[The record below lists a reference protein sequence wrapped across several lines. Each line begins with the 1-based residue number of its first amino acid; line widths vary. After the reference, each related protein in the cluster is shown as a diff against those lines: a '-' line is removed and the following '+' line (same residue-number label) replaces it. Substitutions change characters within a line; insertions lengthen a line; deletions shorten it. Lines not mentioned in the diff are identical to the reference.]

1 MGKYDGI
8 SKVDAVVRTAEEPAE
23 KKSRG
28 YLFSLAVRTVC
39 AAAIVALLFLGK
51 WTGFQPLRDAGDYVR
66 RAVEYDVGLNGDEEL
81 GYSEIASYFYG
92 DEEKA

>member
-39 AAAIVALLFLGK
+39 AAAIVALLFL
-51 WTGFQPLRDAGDYVR
+51 
-66 RAVEYDVGLNGDEEL
+66 
-81 GYSEIASYFYG
+81 
-92 DEEKA
+92 

>member
-8 SKVDAVVRTAEEPAE
+8 SKVDAVVRTAETPAE
-23 KKSRG
+23 KKPRG

-51 WTGFQPLRDAGDYVR
+51 WTGFQPLMDAGDYVR

-81 GYSEIASYFYG
+81 GYSEVSSYFSG
-92 DEEKA
+92 DDEEA

>member
-39 AAAIVALLFLGK
+39 AAAIVALLFLRKVDRLSAAEGR
-51 WTGFQPLRDAGDYVR
+51 W
-66 RAVEYDVGLNGDEEL
+66 GLCQKSGR
-81 GYSEIASYFYG
+81 IRCRT
-92 DEEKA
+92 